1 MKPGMKEWYNRD
13 KKQKCDKK
21 ETEWRQIG
29 DKKRDRLET
38 KKETGWRQNEDKN
51 SIKNISLNLYWL
63 SFYLGNFPRVFL
75 FSRTLVI
82 E

>member
-1 MKPGMKEWYNRD
+1 MKPGMKERYNRD

-38 KKETGWRQNEDKN
+38 AWRQNEDKN
-51 SIKNISLNLYWL
+51 SIKNISLNLY
-63 SFYLGNFPRVFL
+63 
-75 FSRTLVI
+75 
-82 E
+82 